1 MKKLTILLSIFF
13 SIEGSGQD
21 SFKWFDKND
30 VGVII
35 TQAIA
40 GAADGTNESIQHHRL
55 GLGNQFWDYKVSW
68 QNKYKDWP
76 EDTRSAYPFSKNI
89 LAFTTDGYHLT
100 RTTSRLATLGTIAIV
115 AGDFKQYKKSDR
127 GKVIAKKVVLSIVAN
142 RVFFNVVYLTTN
154 NSK

>member
-1 MKKLTILLSIFF
+1 MKTLLIILSIFF

-21 SFKWFDKND
+21 SFKWFDRND
-30 VGVII
+30 VGVLV

-40 GAADGTNESIQHHRL
+40 GAADGVNESGQHHRL
-55 GLGNQFWDYKVSW
+55 GIDTRWADYRYSW
-68 QNKYKDWP
+68 QNKYRDWP
-76 EDTRSAYPFSKNI
+76 NDKRSAYLFSKS
-89 LAFTTDGYHLT
+89 LLVWTTDMYHFT
-100 RTTSRLATLGTIAIV
+100 RTVTNVSTLGTIAIV

-127 GKVIAKKVVLSIVAN
+127 WKVIAKKVVLSIIAN